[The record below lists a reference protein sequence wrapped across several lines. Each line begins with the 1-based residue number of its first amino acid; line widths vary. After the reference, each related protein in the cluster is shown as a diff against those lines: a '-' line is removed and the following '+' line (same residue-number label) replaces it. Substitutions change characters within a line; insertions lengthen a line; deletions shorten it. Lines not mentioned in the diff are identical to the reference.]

1 MEDSTLGDDE
11 DIYADVTEARLE
23 AGLETARSTSTAP
36 QQATTVKNA
45 LQAQGGASHLNAI
58 TWAPTPAA
66 THAPPPSATSAP
78 AASSAPS
85 AVYIAN
91 LAWYT
96 TDAEVEDLCRP
107 FGPQNCHIVAD
118 KRSGRS
124 KGYAVVD
131 FADSEAAASAKVSAS
146 PSLTCATIKG
156 FSMFVA
162 HVQDELRGSKAHGN
176 EIVVLLATAASLRV
190 LEGGAAREAEPGVD
204 AVPSLTTAAPA
215 ATYVA
220 VPSDRPGRWYGPPDP
235 SVWSGGPGG
244 NLGREVGGPLQHGR
258 GGGGWLDDGV
268 WPPFRG
274 PPLPEQPFGMH
285 GGAGIPPAPAP
296 SFGSSGAGGWWGGR
310 AAGGGNNYR
319 RGGRGDD
326 EQRSSS
332 SRKEARR
339 RYYY

>member
-1 MEDSTLGDDE
+1 MEDSTSGDDE

-58 TWAPTPAA
+58 TLAPTPAA

-131 FADSEAAASAKVSAS
+131 FADSEAAASAKVSSS
-146 PSLTCATIKG
+146 PSLTCAIIKG
-156 FSMFVA
+156 FSMLPTCRTGYA
-162 HVQDELRGSKAHGN
+162 
-176 EIVVLLATAASLRV
+176 AASLMEMKLSCFLLRQH
-190 LEGGAAREAEPGVD
+190 R
-204 AVPSLTTAAPA
+204 
-215 ATYVA
+215 
-220 VPSDRPGRWYGPPDP
+220 
-235 SVWSGGPGG
+235 SGF
-244 NLGREVGGPLQHGR
+244 L
-258 GGGGWLDDGV
+258 
-268 WPPFRG
+268 
-274 PPLPEQPFGMH
+274 
-285 GGAGIPPAPAP
+285 
-296 SFGSSGAGGWWGGR
+296 
-310 AAGGGNNYR
+310 
-319 RGGRGDD
+319 
-326 EQRSSS
+326 
-332 SRKEARR
+332 KEAPRGR
-339 RYYY
+339 QSQGSMQSQASQLQPRQPHM